1 MGKYLFFD
9 IDGTLLSDVTHTV
22 PQSAIEAIKK
32 AKENGHHCFF
42 CTGRSYLMTRE
53 ISVTG
58 IEDAIIANGAAVV
71 RNGQPELQKV
81 ISEDV
86 AEKTLKLIE
95 KLGGGYQIIDWKNG
109 YQNPYTHA
117 MFEEKFKKEFDEP
130 VEDVFKRKS
139 MKTTDEIEN
148 NPVLKIDATFDT
160 VEAAEK
166 FMHALDPS
174 LTFIPAGGYT
184 STFGA
189 KAGEMMLK
197 GVSKGAAIKD
207 FMEAVGE
214 PIENAYAFGDSTNDI
229 EMLEMAGTAIAM
241 GNGADSA
248 KAVADYITDTVD
260 EDGLYNAMKH
270 FELI

>member
-42 CTGRSYLMTRE
+42 CTGRSYYMTKE

-86 AEKTLKLIE
+86 ADKTLKLIE
-95 KLGGGYQIIDWKNG
+95 KLGGGYQILDWKNG

-117 MFEEKFKKEFDEP
+117 MFKEQFKKEFDEP
-130 VEDVFKRKS
+130 VEEVFKRKS

-160 VEAAEK
+160 VEAAKK
-166 FMHALDPS
+166 FMDALDPS

-197 GVSKGAAIKD
+197 GVSKGAAIQN
-207 FMEAVGE
+207 FMDSIGE

-270 FELI
+270 FDLI